1 MYIRG
6 NLSLVEDAIITY
18 LEYTKES
25 TEKNIYWNQQSLSFP
40 IQQESYIKIIQQ
52 NKNFIVNSN
61 KAPKH
66 FETRLKINTTF
77 LWGQ

>member
-25 TEKNIYWNQQSLSFP
+25 TEKKYLLEP
-40 IQQESYIKIIQQ
+40 IES
-52 NKNFIVNSN
+52 
-61 KAPKH
+61 
-66 FETRLKINTTF
+66 
-77 LWGQ
+77 